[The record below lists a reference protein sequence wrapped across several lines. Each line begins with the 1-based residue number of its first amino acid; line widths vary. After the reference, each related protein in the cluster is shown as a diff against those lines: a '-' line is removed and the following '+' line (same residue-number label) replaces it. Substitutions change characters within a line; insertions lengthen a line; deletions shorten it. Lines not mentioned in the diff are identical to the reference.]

1 VSHIAYIA
9 NQFPAAVEPYVWEE
23 VQELRKR
30 GHTIRCYTV
39 HSPTPERETQKFAKE
54 TISLFPLQFGLVFSA
69 TLLLLR
75 NLGKLGD
82 CLKRIFLRGNES
94 IPARARTLLHTW
106 LGAYYALLL
115 KQSGVEHLHA
125 HHGYSASWIAMVAAR
140 ILRCGFSLTLH
151 GSDLLIHHSYLDT
164 KLANCTFCLTVSEFN
179 RNHIVH
185 CYPKVNADKVIV
197 QRLGVETSIPG
208 APAFPRDDESIL
220 LMLAV
225 GRLHRVKNHEFL
237 IQGCRELKSL
247 GLRFFCIIVG
257 EGPEHI
263 ALERLIRKLK
273 LEEEVKL
280 FGQVPRQRLDSYYS
294 MCDLVVLTSRSEG
307 LPLVLMEA
315 MAHGR
320 TVLAPEITGIPEL
333 VIPGKTGFLYAP
345 DSLED
350 FVAKVK
356 TVSLARN
363 ALAPMRRAARRHVVQ
378 YFNRATNLSAF
389 AELFLS
395 RIYSPTPENPAH
407 ENSLLQQIQL

>member
-1 VSHIAYIA
+1 MSHIAYIA

-23 VQELRKR
+23 VQELRRR
-30 GHTIRCYTV
+30 GHTIRCYSV
-39 HSPTPERETQKFAKE
+39 HSPKLERETQRFAEE
-54 TISLFPLQFGLVFSA
+54 TVGLFPIRLALILPATMLLLWNVA
-69 TLLLLR
+69 TLR
-75 NLGKLGD
+75 D
-82 CLKRIFLRGNES
+82 CLRRILARGDES
-94 IPARARTLLHTW
+94 IFVRARALLHTW
-106 LGAYYALLL
+106 LGAYYAVLL
-115 KQSGVEHLHA
+115 KGKGVEHLHA
-125 HHGYSASWIAMVAAR
+125 HHGYSASWVAMVAAR
-140 ILRCGFSLTLH
+140 ILRTGFSLTLH

-179 RNHIVH
+179 RNHIVR
-185 CYPKVNADKVIV
+185 CYPNVNADKIIV
-197 QRLGVETSIPG
+197 QRLGVETSMTD
-208 APAFPRDDESIL
+208 APSFPRDDESIL
-220 LMLAV
+220 LILSV

-263 ALERLIRKLK
+263 TLERLIRKLD

-294 MCDLVVLTSRSEG
+294 ICDLVVLTSRSEG

-378 YFNRATNLSAF
+378 YFNRSTNLSAF

-395 RIYSPTPENPAH
+395 RIYSSTPEKPAH